1 MSAFLNSLSERE
13 LVLLAWAVYFLA
25 VVVLG
30 LIFTGRGAAE

>member
-13 LVLLAWAVYFLA
+13 LVLIAWSAYFLA

-30 LIFTGRGAAE
+30 WLFTGRGAE